1 MQLKVIKADGTEE
14 GYLHTKVLATF
25 VNAFVEPAESSISV
39 ARELAEAVT
48 FYLYSKYS
56 SNKITSNEI
65 LSIIQAVLS
74 STGHDAA
81 AANLAE
87 HNCKRDLLRAR
98 VEVTKYD
105 IQKISDAVRLRQSIA
120 VQPANCWNKSKIIN
134 DLIAEYNLDRT
145 TARTVASMVEEKILA
160 AGFRCVPA
168 DFIRFLVLLQTQAIF
183 SAQQQLQPRHDARQT
198 AVSSPPLLSSDR
210 KTRGSPKSVNN
221 AVMDGRLRQPQ
232 NGLCPVEV

>member
-25 VNAFVEPAESSISV
+25 VNAFAEPAENNTSV

-48 FYLYSKYS
+48 FYLYSRFG
-56 SNKITSNEI
+56 SNKITSSVI

-74 STGHDAA
+74 STGHDDA

-87 HNCKRDLLRAR
+87 HHHRRGLLRAR
-98 VEVTKYD
+98 VEVTKSD
-105 IQKISDAVRLRQSIA
+105 IQKISDAVRLRQGIT

-134 DLIAEYNLDRT
+134 DLVAEYNLDIT

-160 AGFRCVPA
+160 SGFRTVPA
-168 DFIRFLVLLQTQAIF
+168 AFIRFLALLQTQAML
-183 SAQQQLQPRHDARQT
+183 SALQQLQLRPNAVET
-198 AVSSPPLLSSDR
+198 AVSS
-210 KTRGSPKSVNN
+210 VNN
-221 AVMDGRLRQPQ
+221 APMDGRLRQPQ